1 MKFAY
6 QNFDDLSQKKYKRNT
21 KDILFI
27 YSTIIIIIFVL
38 FIAFTWLFYGKVDVI
53 IETRG
58 IISQKNPISKIYN
71 MQSGILKSMISK
83 DQKEVYQGDCLFS
96 IENTTYEKRK
106 KYLTEKNIEYN
117 NKIKDLKIIVSYL
130 KNKEIDREFITDS
143 IENEFVFIKERIQ
156 FLREKIRLKETR
168 IKKLKNFRGIS
179 ISEVQYNQEKMG
191 LINVNY
197 ELSSYKKETI
207 IDIVNR
213 IENYKDQIS
222 SNVIDKKDIDGKL
235 KQHNIHS
242 PIDGRIQF
250 IEHFNIGDYIPAG
263 KLVMKVVPISHEKYI
278 VRLVINNDD
287 ILRIKKGDIV
297 RYRITS
303 YPYKEFGTAKGKII
317 SINYDVTKTEGQNYI
332 YEAEASIN
340 NFLNKGE
347 NKKQVD
353 YVNGMITEAS
363 IIVGQRSIIYYVLEK
378 LDFIN

>member
-1 MKFAY
+1 
-6 QNFDDLSQKKYKRNT
+6 
-21 KDILFI
+21 
-27 YSTIIIIIFVL
+27 
-38 FIAFTWLFYGKVDVI
+38 
-53 IETRG
+53 
-58 IISQKNPISKIYN
+58 
-71 MQSGILKSMISK
+71 MINK
-83 DQKEVYQGDCLFS
+83 DQKEVHQGDCLFS

-130 KNKEIDREFITDS
+130 KNKEIDRKFMTGS
-143 IENEFVFIKERIQ
+143 IKNEFVFIKERIQ
-156 FLREKIRLKETR
+156 FLREKIGLKEAR

-197 ELSSYKKETI
+197 ELSSYKKEKI

-213 IENYKDQIS
+213 IENYKNQIS
-222 SNVIDKKDIDGKL
+222 SNTIDQKNIDEKL
-235 KQHNIHS
+235 KQYNIHS
-242 PIDGRIQF
+242 PIDGRIQV

-263 KLVMKVVPISHEKYI
+263 NLVMKVVPISHKKYI

-287 ILRIKKGDIV
+287 ILRINKGDIV

-363 IIVGQRSIIYYVLEK
+363 IIVGQRPIIYYVLEK

>member
-6 QNFDDLSQKKYKRNT
+6 QDFDDLSQRKYKRNT

-27 YSTIIIIIFVL
+27 YSTVIIIIFVL
-38 FIAFTWLFYGKVDVI
+38 IIAFIWLFYGKVDVI

-71 MQSGILKSMISK
+71 MQAGILKSMVNK
-83 DQKEVYQGDCLFS
+83 DQKEVYKGDCLFS
-96 IENTTYEKRK
+96 IENTVYEKRK

-117 NKIKDLKIIVSYL
+117 NVIKDLKIIVNYL
-130 KNKEIDREFITDS
+130 KNKETNSEFMTGS
-143 IENEFVFIKERIQ
+143 IKNEFVFIKEKIQ
-156 FLREKIRLKETR
+156 FLREKTRLKEAR

-191 LINVNY
+191 LTNMKY

-207 IDIVNR
+207 IDIANR
-213 IENYKDQIS
+213 IEKYKDQIS
-222 SNVIDKKDIDGKL
+222 SNIIDKKNIDEKL
-235 KQHNIHS
+235 KRYNIQS

-263 KLVMKVVPISHEKYI
+263 NLVMKVVPISHEQYI
-278 VRLVINNDD
+278 VKLVINNDD
-287 ILRIKKGDIV
+287 ILRINKGDIV

-317 SINYDVTKTEGQNYI
+317 SINYDVTKTGGQNYI
-332 YEAEASIN
+332 YKAEASIN
-340 NFLNKGE
+340 NFLNKGA
-347 NKKQVD
+347 NKKQVN

-363 IIVGQRSIIYYVLEK
+363 IIVGQRPIIYYVLEK